1 MEERIT
7 RALAYIGRV
16 RRYRRMVA
24 AARIGAGFAL
34 VLLAGLAWAVKH

>member
-16 RRYRRMVA
+16 RRYRRMVTV
-24 AARIGAGFAL
+24 ARIGAGFAL
-34 VLLAGLAWAVKH
+34 VLAVVLLWSHNH